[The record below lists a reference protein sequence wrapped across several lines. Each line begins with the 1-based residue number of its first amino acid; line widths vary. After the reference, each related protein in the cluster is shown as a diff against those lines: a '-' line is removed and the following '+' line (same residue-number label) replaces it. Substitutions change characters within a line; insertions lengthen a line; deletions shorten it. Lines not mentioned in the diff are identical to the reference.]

1 MSVLVCSKG
10 LALFAILQSD
20 LQAHPQRPME
30 ETDIFYVTCQ
40 TETITHIR
48 DETETDALH

>member
-20 LQAHPQRPME
+20 LQAPLILRDQWRRQ
-30 ETDIFYVTCQ
+30 TCQ
-40 TETITHIR
+40 TEMITHIW